1 MCDRSGDRSNKIFSA
16 KQHYSR
22 STGESF
28 KRQDRIGRLDKA
40 QNFKSENSVKKILA
54 TAYALDPFKGSEEGM
69 GWHFTLQIARFN
81 NVVVMTR
88 INNKEAVDKYLASHP
103 ELESLS
109 NRIEFIYFDWPQWM
123 IFWKK
128 GPFLSMIYFYAWQ
141 VSVALKIWKRRKEFD
156 IVHNLNFHNDWTP
169 SFLWILGKPMVWGP
183 IGHQPKIPQAFIT
196 SPYGRFSWVKDRTL
210 WAAKKLFW
218 WCDPFLKITRRKADV
233 IITMNSEVKK
243 TLNGYQNK
251 SVVMPSVASVRDQGH
266 TNGKDVHK
274 FTVLSAGRFVP
285 LKGFDIVIRS
295 FAYAYHHHFSEQ
307 QKSNAQLILIGKGDQ
322 ENFLRELVK
331 EEGIE
336 ASVKFISWL
345 PKDELAHYYRHAS
358 VFFFPS
364 HEGAGMVVAEA
375 MNYALPVLCFD
386 NSGPGQLVH
395 PESMLKVPYH
405 SYKSAVLNFA
415 EKLHRL
421 NTHPSFREKE
431 SQLSLKRFDNYLDW
445 ELRGVQLNTIYNS
458 ILVA

>member
-1 MCDRSGDRSNKIFSA
+1 M
-16 KQHYSR
+16 
-22 STGESF
+22 
-28 KRQDRIGRLDKA
+28 
-40 QNFKSENSVKKILA
+40 KKILA

-81 NVVVMTR
+81 NVVVVTR
-88 INNKEAVDKYLASHP
+88 KNNKEAVDTYLASHP
-103 ELESLS
+103 ELKSLS
-109 NRIEFIYFDWPQWM
+109 DRIEFIYFDWLKWM

-141 VSVALKIWKRRKEFD
+141 ISVALKIWKRRKEFD

-183 IGHQPKIPQAFIT
+183 IGHHPKIPKAFIT
-196 SPYGRFSWVKDRTL
+196 NAYGRFSWIKDRTL
-210 WAAKKLFW
+210 WAAKKMFW
-218 WCDPFLKITRRKADV
+218 WCDPFLKITRQKAAV
-233 IITMNSEVKK
+233 IIAMNSDVKEALK
-243 TLNGYQNK
+243 SYQNK
-251 SVVMPSVASVRDQGH
+251 SVVMPSVASARDRGH
-266 TNGKDVHK
+266 TNGKDIHK

-295 FAYAYHHHFSEQ
+295 FAHAYHHHFSEK
-307 QKSNAQLILIGKGDQ
+307 QKSTAQLILIGKGDQ
-322 ENFLRELVK
+322 ENFLKELVK
-331 EEGIE
+331 EENIGG
-336 ASVKFISWL
+336 AVKFISWL
-345 PKDELAHYYRHAS
+345 PKDELAHYYQHAS

-375 MNYALPVLCFD
+375 MNYGLPVLCFD

-395 PESMLKVPYH
+395 PESALKVPYH

-421 NTHPSFREKE
+421 NSQPSFREKE

-445 ELRGVQLNTIYNS
+445 ELRGEQLNTIYNS